1 MTPEAR
7 GIRTFERAWLR
18 LERWGRCD
26 AWGGAECRRVYGE
39 WLAAGKPFPAAAFI
53 AAAANLRPVNR
64 PWLRRFEPGQ
74 N

>member
-1 MTPEAR
+1 VTNEGR
-7 GIRTFERAWLR
+7 GIRTFWQAWKR

-26 AWGGAECRRVYGE
+26 GWGGAECRRVYRE

-53 AAAANLRPVNR
+53 AVAANLGPVNR
-64 PWLRRFEPGQ
+64 PFLRPFEPSQ